1 MHEGDI
7 VVAHD
12 DNLPRTLWRMRRVQ
26 DLLKGNDG
34 YARSAVVRVG
44 EKGKKSLLLRRPVQ
58 RLYPLEVQDTKTVNR
73 DVKPEGKTDVKAEEI
88 DCKPPK
94 RRAAVE
100 ADEKRNLIDKLS

>member
-1 MHEGDI
+1 M
-7 VVAHD
+7 
-12 DNLPRTLWRMRRVQ
+12 PRTLWRIGRVQ
-26 DLLKGNDG
+26 NLLKGNDG
-34 YARSAVVRVG
+34 YARGAEVRVG

-73 DVKPEGKTDVKAEEI
+73 DVKAEEI

-100 ADEKRNLIDKLS
+100 GDEKRKLIDKFS